1 MSESVSV
8 LVAGATGEETAV
20 TLSKAM
26 GKPIRYEGFPAENLR
41 AQNPDLAVMMEWQAK
56 NNYTADIGALRRDF
70 PEVGWR
76 TLEGWAREV
85 DWKTLLGS

>member
-1 MSESVSV
+1 
-8 LVAGATGEETAV
+8 
-20 TLSKAM
+20 
-26 GKPIRYEGFPAENLR
+26 
-41 AQNPDLAVMMEWQAK
+41 MMEWQAK